1 MSYETNGI
9 EYADSIEYGSIR
21 SACTK
26 SMVADIIETGKKE
39 KRFIESIQ
47 REFVDSI
54 ITGEYDKRGKTERHI
69 ITMYRNPDN
78 GKYFISDN
86 GKVIHAADTRDK
98 CAELAYKAG
107 HIDESTRI
115 KFGKGDAEY
124 QRHIAR
130 NRVRSALA
138 RK

>member
-39 KRFIESIQ
+39 KRFIESIH

-107 HIDESTRI
+107 HIDECTRV
-115 KFGKGDAEY
+115 KFGKGDREY
-124 QRHIAR
+124 EMFLKRRA
-130 NRVRSALA
+130 VRSALA